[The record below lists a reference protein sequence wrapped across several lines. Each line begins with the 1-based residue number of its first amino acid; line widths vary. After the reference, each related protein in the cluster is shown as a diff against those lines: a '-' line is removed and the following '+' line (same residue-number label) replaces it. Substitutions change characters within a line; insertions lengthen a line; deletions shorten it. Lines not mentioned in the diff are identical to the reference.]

1 MKVLLRRY
9 DDGRNPPTRQPAL
22 AMKFSCSLCLLSLLA
37 TFAAAAP
44 VDYTR
49 EIKPL
54 LQAACVKCHGT
65 LTQKSDLKLDTA
77 AGALA
82 GGVSGPSIIPG
93 KSAES
98 SLIQSIEGTHDYVP
112 KMPYKRPPL
121 DAAQI
126 ALLKK
131 WIDEGA
137 KAPADEKPSDD
148 RHWAFIAP
156 EKAPLPQV
164 GKAHPIDAFIAAR
177 LKQEKLELSPA
188 AEKRTLI
195 RRLYLDLLGLPPTP
209 AQVAAFVAD
218 ENPKAWENLVD
229 QVLESPHY
237 GERWGRWWLDQARY
251 ADSNGYSI
259 DAPRQIWKFRDWV
272 VSALN
277 RDMPFDQFSIEQ
289 LAGDLLNDA
298 TEPQKIATGFHRNT
312 QINQEGG
319 IDVEQFRVESVID
332 RVGTTGTVWLGL
344 TIACAQCHD
353 HKFDPISHKEF
364 YQFFAFFNNQSEPTL
379 RVIDGDVD
387 PKEVDAE
394 IKELEQKLKA
404 YFAKYAD
411 DYETWE
417 KELGPMSRSLFTPE
431 ATKAIAVEKKK
442 RSFEHTRALFQ
453 VGPGAADQDYRAI
466 NERYLELTA
475 LQKGGVT
482 TLVLQEM
489 PQPRKTTIYLKG
501 DFTRPDA
508 EVTEGVPAVL
518 PPLKKEKRPNRLD
531 LAQWLMSKNN
541 PLTARVIVNRVW
553 QQYFGRG
560 LVETENDFGT
570 MGSPPSHPEL
580 LDWLAVEFRNHWSLK
595 KLHKLIVTSDTY
607 RQSSTIT
614 PGHPALAVDAKNY
627 LLWRQTR
634 LRLDAEIV
642 RDVSLAASGLLSEKM
657 GGPPVYPP
665 IPEGVLGLGQVKR
678 PWPLSKGE
686 DRYRRGLY
694 TFVFRAT
701 PPPSLSVFD
710 APEGF
715 SSCTRRI
722 RSNTPLQALTLLND
736 AGYFE
741 LAKAL
746 EKIIQQDGLQAAFER
761 VTARPPTV
769 DEKEVLS
776 KLDTLT
782 QARVLLNLDET
793 ITRE

>member
-1 MKVLLRRY
+1 MKS
-9 DDGRNPPTRQPAL
+9 PL
-22 AMKFSCSLCLLSLLA
+22 ACSLLLFVASL
-37 TFAAAAP
+37 AAAEP
-44 VDYTR
+44 VDYLR
-49 EIKPL
+49 EVKPL
-54 LQAACVKCHGT
+54 VQATCVKCHGKQ
-65 LTQKSDLKLDTA
+65 TQKSDLKLDTA
-77 AGALA
+77 AAAIA
-82 GGVSGPSIIPG
+82 GGVSGPSIVPG

-98 SLIQSIEGTHDYVP
+98 IFIQTIEGKHEYVP

-126 ALLKK
+126 ALLKR

-137 KAPADEKPSDD
+137 KAPADELPSDD

-156 EKAPLPQV
+156 KQAKLPDV
-164 GKAHPIDAFIAAR
+164 GTQHPIDAFVVAR
-177 LKQEKLELSPA
+177 LKQDKLELSPA
-188 AEKRTLI
+188 AEKHTLI

-209 AQVAAFVAD
+209 AQVAAFIAD
-218 ENPKAWENLVD
+218 ESPQAWERVVD

-259 DAPRQIWKFRDWV
+259 DAPRQIWKYRDWV
-272 VSALN
+272 VAAVN
-277 RDMPFDQFSIEQ
+277 RDLPFDQFTVEQ
-289 LAGDLLNDA
+289 LAGDLLADA
-298 TEPQKIATGFHRNT
+298 SEPQKIATGFHRNT

-364 YQFFAFFNNQSEPTL
+364 YQLFAFFNNQTEPTL

-387 PKEVDAE
+387 PKEVDTE

-404 YFAKYAD
+404 YFKKYED

-442 RSFEHTRALFQ
+442 RTFEHTRALFQ

-466 NERYLELTA
+466 NERYLELVA

-482 TLVLQEM
+482 TMVLQEM
-489 PQPRKTTIYLKG
+489 PQPRKTTIFLKG

-518 PPLKKEKRPNRLD
+518 PALKTDKRPNRLQ
-531 LAQWLMSKNN
+531 LAQWLVSAEN

-580 LDWLAVEFRNHWSLK
+580 LDWLAVDFCDGGWSLK
-595 KLHKLIVTSDTY
+595 KLHKRIVTSATY
-607 RQSSTIT
+607 RQISTFT
-614 PGHPALAVDAKNY
+614 PKSAGAAVDPKNY

-642 RDVSLAASGLLSEKM
+642 RDVSLAASGLLAEKL

-678 PWPLSKGE
+678 PWPLSKGD

-741 LAKAL
+741 FAQAL
-746 EKIIQQDGLQAAFER
+746 EKIIQKDGLNAAFER
-761 VTARPPTV
+761 CVARPPTV
-769 DEKEVLS
+769 AEKELLG
-776 KLDTLT
+776 KLDTLS